1 MIAVESNVAGASQCT
16 ETTNYISSYQEP
28 NR

>member
-1 MIAVESNVAGASQCT
+1 MIAAESNVAGASQCT
-16 ETTNYISSYQEP
+16 ETTNYISSHELP